1 MTEISN
7 TLPYHIAIIPDGN
20 RRWAKNKMIPSILG
34 HKKGFD
40 RAMEIIDTCY
50 DHGIRVVTLYG
61 FSTENWNRAKD
72 EVDYLAKLFVNFF
85 DKNIEKFRKKGIRL
99 IHLGE
104 ISRFSPDF
112 QDRIQKGVKNTAGN
126 SKMTVQ
132 LALNYGGRDE
142 ITRAMQS
149 IVKKGIKAEDIN
161 EETIRSALDSKDIPD
176 PDLIIRTS
184 GEQRLSGFL
193 LWQSAYSELY
203 FRDINWPDF
212 TKAELK
218 KAITEFQHRQRRFGK

>member
-20 RRWAKNKMIPSILG
+20 RRWAKNKKLPSILG

-40 RAMEIIDTCY
+40 RAMEIIDVCY
-50 DHGIRVVTLYG
+50 DLGVKVITLYG

-85 DKNIEKFRKKGIRL
+85 DKNIEKFRKRGIKL

-112 QDRIQKGVKNTAGN
+112 QQRIKNGVAQTKNN

-142 ITRAMQS
+142 IRRAIQS
-149 IVKKGIKAEDIN
+149 IVEKGIKPEEIS
-161 EETIRSALDSKDIPD
+161 EETIRNALDSKDTPD

-184 GEQRLSGFL
+184 GEERLSGFL
-193 LWQSAYSELY
+193 LWQSAYAELY

-212 TKAELK
+212 TKTELK
-218 KAITEFQHRQRRFGK
+218 KAIDEFAHRQRRFGK

>member
-20 RRWAKNKMIPSILG
+20 RRWAKNKKLPSILG

-40 RAMEIIDTCY
+40 RAMEIIDVCY
-50 DHGIRVVTLYG
+50 DLGVKVITLYG

-85 DKNIEKFRKKGIRL
+85 DKNIEKFRKRGIKL

-112 QDRIQKGVKNTAGN
+112 QQRIKNGVEHTKNN

-142 ITRAMQS
+142 IRRAIQS
-149 IVKKGIKAEDIN
+149 IVEKGIKPEEIS
-161 EETIRSALDSKDIPD
+161 EETIRNALDSKDTPD

-184 GEQRLSGFL
+184 GEERLSGFL
-193 LWQSAYSELY
+193 LWQSAYAELY

-212 TKAELK
+212 TKTELK
-218 KAITEFQHRQRRFGK
+218 KAIDEFAHRQRRFGK